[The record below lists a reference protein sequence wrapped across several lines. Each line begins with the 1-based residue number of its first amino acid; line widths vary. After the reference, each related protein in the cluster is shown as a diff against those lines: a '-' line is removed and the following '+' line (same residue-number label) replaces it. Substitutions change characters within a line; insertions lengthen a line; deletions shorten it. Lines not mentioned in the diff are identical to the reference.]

1 METTTMTTEQLIAEE
16 NAKRAA
22 WESETV
28 ATPEGDTIA
37 DLRRCFEGVC
47 NPDDWKA
54 PVAVAAPAAMV
65 TLIIRAVAFFH
76 ADTLEVVGVQPIT
89 GLVTLKGHGYQAY

>member
-1 METTTMTTEQLIAEE
+1 MTTEQLIAEE

-37 DLRRCFEGVC
+37 DLRRCFEAVSD
-47 NPDDWKA
+47 PDDWKA
-54 PVAVAAPAAMV
+54 PIAVAAPAAMV
-65 TLIIRAVAFFH
+65 TLIIRAVWHFH
-76 ADTLEVVGVQPIT
+76 ADTLEIVGVQPIT
-89 GLVTLKGHGYQAY
+89 GLVTLRGHGYRAS